1 MKKIC
6 VFAVLLMTV
15 ILFVSCRQQ
24 DIRKVVIKVPGLKNQ
39 VCAKIIQDAFMRQPG
54 IVSTSP
60 DYQKHELTVTYNSM
74 VIAVKN
80 LEYTIAAAGFDAN
93 DTPAYTNAAAALPKE
108 CR

>member
-1 MKKIC
+1 MTLFTMI
-6 VFAVLLMTV
+6 LLA
-15 ILFVSCRQQ
+15 VSCRQQ

-39 VCAKIIQDAFMRQPG
+39 ACAKVIQDAFMRQPG

-60 DYQKHELTVTYNSM
+60 DYQKHEMTVTYNSM
-74 VIAVKN
+74 IIALKN

-93 DTPAYTNAAAALPKE
+93 DTLANTNAAAALPAE